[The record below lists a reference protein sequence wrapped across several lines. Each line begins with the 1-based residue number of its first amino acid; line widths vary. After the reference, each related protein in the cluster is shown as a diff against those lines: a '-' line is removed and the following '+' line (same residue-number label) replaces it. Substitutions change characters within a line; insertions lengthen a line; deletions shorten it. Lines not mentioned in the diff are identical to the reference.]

1 MDLPTAVEKYWAHF
15 TAAAAGVWIVVKAAW
30 DRWDKRRSEAAAS
43 RAAEAVVEV
52 DLARL
57 TQDAVGKAVQ
67 ILREEVERISET
79 AGRLS
84 NELEEVR
91 AEVRE
96 LHRMIASKDAELALA
111 YGKIRQLEA
120 ENDALRR
127 QLAAAGQRPEL
138 PFKAAQI
145 AADGAVVTMGEAND

>member
-1 MDLPTAVEKYWAHF
+1 VDLPTAVEKYWAHF
-15 TAAAAGVWIVVKAAW
+15 TAAAAGVWIVVKALW
-30 DRWDKRRSEAAAS
+30 DRWDKRRAEAAAAK
-43 RAAEAVVEV
+43 AAGAVVEV

-84 NELEEVR
+84 DELEEVR

-96 LHRMIASKDAELALA
+96 LHRMIATKDAELALA

-120 ENDALRR
+120 ENEALRR
-127 QLAAAGQRPEL
+127 RLVALGERPEL
-138 PFKAAQI
+138 PFQAAEI
-145 AADGAVVTMGEAND
+145 VADGTVKRMGEG

>member
-1 MDLPTAVEKYWAHF
+1 VDLPTAVEKYWAHF
-15 TAAAAGVWIVVKAAW
+15 TAAAAGVWIVVKALW
-30 DRWDKRRSEAAAS
+30 DRWDKRRADAAAAK
-43 RAAEAVVEV
+43 AAEAVVEV

-84 NELEEVR
+84 DELEEVR

-96 LHRMIASKDAELALA
+96 LHRMIATKDAELALA

-120 ENDALRR
+120 ENEALRR
-127 QLAAAGQRPEL
+127 RLLALGERPEL
-138 PFKAAQI
+138 PFQAAEI
-145 AADGAVVTMGEAND
+145 VADGTVKTMGEA